1 MQSHPPVLIH
11 ATAVVLPADTEW
23 AGVLLRG
30 PLGSG
35 KSDLA
40 LSLIAYDKTE
50 LCQNDGELVLRTS
63 ARPAG
68 RMGCA
73 GWG

>member
-50 LCQNDGELVLRTS
+50 LC
-63 ARPAG
+63 
-68 RMGCA
+68 
-73 GWG
+73 